1 MARKSVLQEQRKK
14 IACGLYRLDAAL
26 QETDKER
33 KGERV
38 VTGRSV
44 AKRRGAVGGSLEDS
58 LRGSVSGQDGGNV
71 RRGIGGDMS
80 VGAFELACG
89 RSDEFREGGLMD
101 LPKCLVVIPARG
113 GSKRI
118 RNKNIVKF
126 MGKPL
131 LGYSLEVARDAGI
144 FDHIHVS
151 TDSEEVAGV
160 AERFGYAPEFMRDG
174 SIADDVTGVWA
185 VMKWVVERFRE
196 RGEEYDCVCLLSAC
210 MPLLELDDLRG
221 GLNYYIELGG
231 RHIVMACCEYL
242 SNPRR
247 ALSLGENGEIAPY
260 DKGSFY
266 HARSQELGDYVMDT
280 GAFAFRSVSGLMGER
295 EGGEEEEREGMR
307 AFILEREKG
316 VDINTERDLEF
327 AKVLYRGKFGKG

>member
-1 MARKSVLQEQRKK
+1 MTGQGVVKRRASVEGSLGGGGDGGYGGNEERGTGEEKNFS
-14 IACGLYRLDAAL
+14 DAAF
-26 QETDKER
+26 D
-33 KGERV
+33 
-38 VTGRSV
+38 
-44 AKRRGAVGGSLEDS
+44 
-58 LRGSVSGQDGGNV
+58 
-71 RRGIGGDMS
+71 
-80 VGAFELACG
+80 LACR

-118 RNKNIVKF
+118 PNKNIVKF

-131 LGYSLEVARDAGI
+131 LGYSLEVAREAGI
-144 FDHIHVS
+144 FEHIHVS
-151 TDSEEVAGV
+151 TDSEEVARV
-160 AERFGYAPEFMRDG
+160 AARFGYAPEFMRDS

-185 VMKWVVERFRE
+185 VVRWVVERLRE

-242 SNPRR
+242 SNPMR
-247 ALSLGENGEIAPY
+247 ALRLGDGGEIVPG
-260 DKGSFY
+260 DEGSFY

-280 GAFAFRSVSGLMGER
+280 GAFAFRSVGGLLGE
-295 EGGEEEEREGMR
+295 GVSDVGEREGMR

-327 AKVLYRGKFGKG
+327 AKVLYRGRFGRG

>member
-1 MARKSVLQEQRKK
+1 M
-14 IACGLYRLDAAL
+14 
-26 QETDKER
+26 
-33 KGERV
+33 
-38 VTGRSV
+38 TGRSV
-44 AKRRGAVGGSLEDS
+44 AERRGTVEGSVKNSLEGSVGGED
-58 LRGSVSGQDGGNV
+58 LGRGMGEGE
-71 RRGIGGDMS
+71 S
-80 VGAFELACG
+80 VGAFALACE

-160 AERFGYAPEFMRDG
+160 AKRFGYAPEFMRDG

-185 VMKWVVERFRE
+185 VVRWVVEQFRE

-231 RHIVMACCEYL
+231 RHIVMSCCEYL

-247 ALSLGENGEIAPY
+247 ALSLGDGGEIAPY
-260 DKGSFY
+260 DRDSFY

-280 GAFAFRSVSGLMGER
+280 GAFAFRSVAGLMGER
-295 EGGEEEEREGMR
+295 EGEGKGEEEKEGMR

-327 AKVLYRGKFGKG
+327 AKVLYRGKFGGT